1 MTDTE
6 NVLVLD
12 IETTGL
18 DGYEKGD
25 KILSVGIVTVNTVNK
40 TVTPTFYAP
49 IYQELEPKDLEA
61 WIFKTKHMDPSEITG
76 APWGDFIVAGI
87 VASIIDGMTVTTY
100 NTAFDL
106 DLFLDPW
113 LEGEYADDKPFYF
126 RAPCLMKA
134 CDQVEEIPR
143 TVHADYTSWPSL
155 KASFYQLCG
164 GQSGLKMH
172 NALNDAMAA
181 GEVLLALMERGLYD
195 PDREEEYA

>member
-6 NVLVLD
+6 NVIILD

-25 KILSVGIVTVNTVNK
+25 KILSVGIATVNTVNK

-49 IYQELEPKDLEA
+49 IYQELTEKDLDC
-61 WIFKTKHMDPSEITG
+61 WLFKTKHMLPEEITG
-76 APWGDFIVAGI
+76 APFGEGE
-87 VASIIDGMTVTTY
+87 VASVVAEIIDGMTVTTY
-100 NTAFDL
+100 NTDFDL
-106 DLFLDPW
+106 DRFINPW
-113 LEGEYADDKPFYF
+113 FDEIINGGPFYF
-126 RAPCLMKA
+126 RAPCIMKA
-134 CDQVEEIPR
+134 ADQVEEIPR

>member
-1 MTDTE
+1 MSDTE
-6 NVLVLD
+6 NVIILD
-12 IETTGL
+12 IETTGR

-25 KILSVGIVTVNTVNK
+25 KILSVGIATVNTVNK

-49 IYQELEPKDLEA
+49 IYQELTEKDLDC
-61 WIFKTKHMDPSEITG
+61 WLFKTKHMLPEEITG
-76 APWGDFIVAGI
+76 APFGEEVVADIVGE
-87 VASIIDGMTVTTY
+87 IIEGETVTTY

-106 DLFLDPW
+106 DLFIDPW
-113 LEGEYADDKPFYF
+113 LDGTFYF

-134 CDQVEEIPR
+134 ADQVAEIPR

>member
-1 MTDTE
+1 MTTD
-6 NVLVLD
+6 NVLVVDL
-12 IETTGL
+12 ETTGL
-18 DGYEKGD
+18 DGLQAGD
-25 KILSVGIVTVNTVNK
+25 SILSVGIARVDVANRTVSPV
-40 TVTPTFYAP
+40 FYSP
-49 IYQELEPKDLEA
+49 IYQELTDKDRDCWL
-61 WIFKTKHMDPSEITG
+61 FRTKHMDPAEITG

-87 VASIIDGMTVTTY
+87 VASIIDGITVTTY

-113 LEGEYADDKPFYF
+113 LDAEYADDRPFYF

-155 KASFYQLCG
+155 KASYYQLCG
-164 GQSGLKMH
+164 GKAGIKMH
-172 NALNDAMAA
+172 NALTDAVVA
-181 GEVLLALMERGLYD
+181 GEIMLALMERGLYD

>member
-6 NVLVLD
+6 NVIVLD

-18 DGYEKGD
+18 EGIQKGD
-25 KILSVGIVTVNTVNK
+25 KILSIGIVTVNVNNK
-40 TVTPTFYAP
+40 TVMPTFYAP
-49 IYQELEPKDLEA
+49 IYQELEPKDLDC
-61 WIFKTKHMDPSEITG
+61 WLFRTKHMDPSEITG
-76 APWGDFIVAGI
+76 ASFGEQIVADI
-87 VASIIDGMTVTTY
+87 VSAIIDGETVTTY

-106 DLFLDPW
+106 DKFLDPW
-113 LEGEYADDKPFYF
+113 LDGTFYF

-134 CDQVEEIPR
+134 CTQVPEIPR
-143 TVHADYTSWPSL
+143 TMHEDGTCWPSL

-164 GQSGLKMH
+164 GKSGLKMH

>member
-1 MTDTE
+1 MTSTE

-18 DGYEKGD
+18 DGIQKGD
-25 KILSVGIVTVNTVNK
+25 KILSIGIVTVNVNNK
-40 TVTPTFYAP
+40 TVMPTFYAP
-49 IYQELEPKDLEA
+49 IYQELEPKDLDC
-61 WIFKTKHMDPSEITG
+61 WLFRTKHMLPEEITG
-76 APWGDFIVAGI
+76 APFGEEVVSDLV
-87 VASIIDGMTVTTY
+87 SKIIEGETVTTY

-106 DLFLDPW
+106 DLFIEPW
-113 LEGEYADDKPFYF
+113 LDGTLYF